1 MLALRSRRSAAPP
14 AAAAAGAAGAAA
26 VAIAT
31 VLALSA
37 GPVSAAPGGGLA
49 LGHATNSDAPATA
62 ASVDSTSA
70 LVRLVG
76 DPLASSPRTK
86 PAPGKKID
94 FTSTAVRSERARLS
108 ALRNDFK
115 AWLRTNAPAASV
127 AKEYDIALN
136 AVVVRLNGTS
146 LATLRTAPQV
156 TDAQYQ
162 RYYSPTD
169 TSDPDLALISAV
181 EAWRTAAVG
190 GDADAGRG
198 VKVGIVDT
206 GIDVRHP
213 CFDDAGYPTTRQL
226 GDTRFTNNKV
236 IVAKVFANKAA
247 NLGLT
252 PEAVQDHGTHV
263 AGTVACNL
271 DTPADVEGVEIPYDV
286 SGVAPAAQLGNYNVF
301 PGEIGNARSED
312 IVDALQAAY
321 TDDMDVVNMSLGGGA
336 SGAQDPLT
344 VAVDNLD
351 LAGMV
356 SAVAAGNSGPGH
368 YTIES
373 PGSAERAL
381 TAGASTVGHFVGAAL
396 TVAGSSYG
404 VAAGDFATV
413 ESDLTAPLAPV
424 AGPVNGLSTACTAL
438 PAGSLT
444 GTIAVVSR
452 GTCVFSAK
460 VKAAQDAGAVAVIIV
475 NNVAGDPIAMATD
488 ASVQPPPTIP
498 AYMVGRGAAAGL
510 IAASGASATISATL
524 SYFRTGNDNIMAGFS
539 SQGPTDATFRRVKP
553 DVVAPG
559 VNVLS
564 SIPLQFCAA
573 GASDCW
579 AFFQGTS
586 MATPHLAG
594 MAAVVIDAARSRQLA
609 LSAEQVRS
617 AVVNTADEGVLTSS
631 ADGTTVVRDV
641 DITGA
646 GLGDLARAVGGR
658 VAVGPVS
665 TSFGSVPSGSGQTR
679 SATVTLSSLMGT
691 AVTVTPTVHSVVGSG
706 VTFSVPATPV
716 TVPASGSVTVT
727 VTVTVPKG
735 APAGDHSA
743 MPSLSAGGVEVA
755 HSVLYA
761 FVI

>member
-1 MLALRSRRSAAPP
+1 V
-14 AAAAAGAAGAAA
+14 AAAGGVVA
-26 VAIAT
+26 VAITT
-31 VLALSA
+31 VLAMSA
-37 GPVSAAPGGGLA
+37 GPLSAAPGGGGLA
-49 LGHATNSDAPATA
+49 VGRASNADAPATA
-62 ASVDSTSA
+62 GSVDSTRA

-76 DPLASSPRTK
+76 NPLTTSTRTR

-94 FTSTAVRSERARLS
+94 FTSSAVKAERARLS

-115 AWLRTNAPAASV
+115 SWLRTHAPAASV
-127 AKEYDIALN
+127 VKEYDIALN
-136 AVVVRLNGTS
+136 AVAVRLSGTS

-156 TDAQYQ
+156 ADAQYE

-169 TSDPDLALISAV
+169 TTDPDLALISAV
-181 EAWRTAAVG
+181 QAWRTAAVG

-198 VKVGIVDT
+198 VKVGILDT

-213 CFDDAGYPTTRQL
+213 CFSDAGYPATRQL
-226 GDTRFTNNKV
+226 GDTRYTNNKV

-252 PEAVQDHGTHV
+252 AQAVQDHGTHV

-271 DTPADVEGVEIPYDV
+271 DTPADVKGVEIPYAV
-286 SGVAPAAQLGNYNVF
+286 SGVAPAAQLGNYNIF
-301 PGEIGNARSED
+301 PGDIENARSED

-321 TDDMDVVNMSLGGGA
+321 ADGMDVVNMSLGGGA
-336 SGAQDPLT
+336 SGARDLLT

-368 YTIES
+368 YTVES

-381 TAGASTVGHFVGAAL
+381 TAGASTVGHFVGAPM
-396 TVAGSSYG
+396 TVGGTTYRLAT
-404 VAAGDFATV
+404 GDFATV
-413 ESDLTAPLAPV
+413 KSNLTAPLAAV
-424 AGPVNGLSTACTAL
+424 AGTVNGLSTACTAL

-444 GTIAVVSR
+444 GKIAVVSR

-460 VKAAQDAGAVAVIIV
+460 VKAAQDAGAVATVVV

-498 AYMVGRGAAAGL
+498 AYMVGKAAAPSL
-510 IAASGASATISATL
+510 IAANGSSATISATL
-524 SYFRTGNDNIMAGFS
+524 AYFRTGNDNIMAGFS

-573 GASDCW
+573 GATDCW

-586 MATPHLAG
+586 MATPHLSG
-594 MAAVVIDAARSRQLA
+594 MAAVVIDAARTRHVA

-631 ADGTTVVRDV
+631 TDGTTVVRDV

-646 GLGDLARAVGGR
+646 GLGDLARAVAGR
-658 VAVGPVS
+658 VAIGPVS

-679 SATVTLSSLMGT
+679 SATVRLSSLTGT
-691 AVTVTPTVHSVVGSG
+691 AVTVTPTVGSVVGSG

-727 VTVTVPKG
+727 VTVRVPMG
-735 APAGDHSA
+735 APTGDHSA
-743 MPSLSAGGVEVA
+743 MLRLTSGGVEVA
-755 HSVLYA
+755 HSVLYV
-761 FVI
+761 FVK